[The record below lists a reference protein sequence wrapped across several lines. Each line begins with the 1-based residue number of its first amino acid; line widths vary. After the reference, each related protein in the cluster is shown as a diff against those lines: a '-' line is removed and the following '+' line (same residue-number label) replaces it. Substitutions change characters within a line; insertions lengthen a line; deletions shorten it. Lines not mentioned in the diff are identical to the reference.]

1 MNAATNVVGNREN
14 MILKAIRTFNAG
26 IVRYIMGIRFRAV
39 GATLLA
45 SFAGLSLTTNIIPS
59 SLSMMGLMDSFTA
72 RWDLGGYAVYSMMA
86 WAVGG
91 WAVQKTGDKR
101 MGAIVL
107 GTVGLIT
114 GLLFTGVGI
123 STALNIMLTGG
134 AAALLYG
141 AIGGMIIGDAL
152 RDPIADPNDPY
163 AKIGRIGDLGM
174 FNYFKN
180 DIQ

>member
-1 MNAATNVVGNREN
+1 MNSVSNAMESRPN
-14 MILKAIRTFNAG
+14 MILKMFRTFNAA
-26 IVRYIMGIRFRAV
+26 IVRFVMCIRFRAI

-59 SLSMMGLMDSFTA
+59 AISMMGLMDSFSA
-72 RWDLGGYAVYSMMA
+72 RWGLGGFAVYSMMA

-114 GLLFTGVGI
+114 GLLFTAVGI
-123 STALNIMLTGG
+123 GTAPNILLAGG
-134 AAALLYG
+134 GAALLYG

-152 RDPIADPNDPY
+152 RDPPADPNDPY
-163 AKIGRIGDLGM
+163 AKIGRIGDLGI
-174 FNYFKN
+174 FDYFRKN
-180 DIQ
+180 AQ